1 MIAYDAKKK
10 TSVWSMN
17 PKDVGHPPT
26 ATPPINELTNRNVT
40 GLAITKNRRA
50 E

>member
-1 MIAYDAKKK
+1 MMAYDAKKK

-17 PKDVGHPPT
+17 PNDVGHPPT
-26 ATPPINELTNRNVT
+26 ATPPINEFTKRNVT
-40 GLAITKNRRA
+40 GLAMTKKRRA